1 MFHHEPIHD
10 DPMIERIL
18 GETRRYDQISRTGS
32 ELIITSAYDG
42 LEIAV

>member
-10 DPMIERIL
+10 DRMVERIL
-18 GETRRYDQISRTGS
+18 GETRRYDQISRSGK
-32 ELIITSAYDG
+32 ELIITSAHDG